1 MCLVIYIYISI
12 SICAVRL
19 LNKVS
24 GCSLP
29 PIKNYPL
36 SVKMFS
42 YFRLLTYLYCVSTY
56 SSKNYIIETEDK
68 VEDEEIKTDVFPIF
82 STKITSNG
90 DYSFKEEI
98 DCRGTG
104 VVCHAPSGQTVQKDG
119 CNFT

>member
-1 MCLVIYIYISI
+1 M
-12 SICAVRL
+12 
-19 LNKVS
+19 
-24 GCSLP
+24 
-29 PIKNYPL
+29 NY
-36 SVKMFS
+36 
-42 YFRLLTYLYCVSTY
+42 
-56 SSKNYIIETEDK
+56 SKYYVVNNYIIKTLETIDRQDRL
-68 VEDEEIKTDVFPIF
+68 EDEEIKTDVFPIF